1 MNKSDSKDLK
11 NIFVILLFLIP
22 VIIGVVAP
30 FWILPENCYLFG
42 NPDGPFSC
50 DAIPNDCCGNMMA
63 VTYAQIIFW
72 LGIGISVASV
82 IILGLK
88 EAQKDYESDV
98 EIFNKNNS

>member
-11 NIFVILLFLIP
+11 NIFVILILLIP
-22 VIIGVVAP
+22 TIVGIVAP

-50 DAIPNDCCGNMMA
+50 DAIPNDCCGDMMA

-72 LGIGISVASV
+72 LGIGVSVASV
-82 IILGLK
+82 AILW
-88 EAQKDYESDV
+88 QKDSQRNSD
-98 EIFNKNNS
+98 EIKIFDNYLN